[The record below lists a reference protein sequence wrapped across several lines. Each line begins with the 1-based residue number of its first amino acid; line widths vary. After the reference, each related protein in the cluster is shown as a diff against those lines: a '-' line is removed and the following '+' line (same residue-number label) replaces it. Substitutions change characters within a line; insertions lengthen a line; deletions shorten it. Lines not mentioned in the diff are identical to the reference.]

1 IIVGKEKLIRK
12 IRKLKTQEDFHL
24 RPEESGGVLLY
35 YVRKK
40 KKKKIANVLNGIAT
54 ESKKAQQDKGGSSS
68 APTRGSSTST
78 ADTPDAVFGG
88 DVKVTA
94 DKDTNSLVI
103 TASKQDYEVVKNI
116 LSKIDIARDQVFVK
130 SIIMEMNADK
140 KLNWGVDYYAFDKK
154 SEGIGRFGF
163 RGSSSLEAL
172 IDPRS
177 DSGAIFGFGSGDRF
191 DIKIGGQT
199 TTVSSMVG
207 LVKLIQGNTSSN
219 ILSTPQIMA
228 MDNEE
233 AVIEVGDEV
242 PVGKKSTSTAAGS
255 DISVEFKEATI
266 KLELTPFISPDTDS
280 VRMKIKQQ
288 VKDISERQIQAADLA
303 NSAVALSTR
312 SINTT
317 LVVNSGDTAVL
328 GGLMKNK
335 EKETVAKIPILGD
348 IPILGWLFKSRSVDN
363 VKTNLLV
370 FITPKIIRNSEDNGE
385 VLHNKLD
392 ERIQFIQRYM
402 SGRDPYGSEID
413 NLPRNAARVN
423 YKNDSSF
430 DNEPMESVDEI
441 PALEEPSPESTTP
454 SPEEFEPES
463 PADTF

>member
-1 IIVGKEKLIRK
+1 M
-12 IRKLKTQEDFHL
+12 
-24 RPEESGGVLLY
+24 PCLL
-35 YVRKK
+35 
-40 KKKKIANVLNGIAT
+40 
-54 ESKKAQQDKGGSSS
+54 
-68 APTRGSSTST
+68 
-78 ADTPDAVFGG
+78 
-88 DVKVTA
+88 
-94 DKDTNSLVI
+94 
-103 TASKQDYEVVKNI
+103 
-116 LSKIDIARDQVFVK
+116 
-130 SIIMEMNADK
+130 
-140 KLNWGVDYYAFDKK
+140 
-154 SEGIGRFGF
+154 
-163 RGSSSLEAL
+163 
-172 IDPRS
+172 
-177 DSGAIFGFGSGDRF
+177 
-191 DIKIGGQT
+191 
-199 TTVSSMVG
+199 
-207 LVKLIQGNTSSN
+207 
-219 ILSTPQIMA
+219 
-228 MDNEE
+228 
-233 AVIEVGDEV
+233 
-242 PVGKKSTSTAAGS
+242 
-255 DISVEFKEATI
+255 
-266 KLELTPFISPDTDS
+266 
-280 VRMKIKQQ
+280 
-288 VKDISERQIQAADLA
+288 KDISERQIQAADLA

-370 FITPKIIRNSEDNGE
+370 FITLKIIRNSEDNGE
-385 VLHNKLD
+385 VLNNKLD